1 MLDKTIF
8 DAENDLDKGIL
19 QVKEQFQK
27 ILNDV
32 LSEFSNK
39 NKLEYSEA
47 QLLKLKKAIDDA
59 FSKTKYENV
68 VDKYLSIF
76 DTILNDNID
85 FYNKNKLSV
94 ENYLIKNKYL
104 TELKNQAI
112 ENLKSSGTIY
122 QEITKP
128 VEQVMRLSIIRGISY
143 QDAKDQLSG
152 NLGKLES
159 YVKTITKDTLNT
171 YDGAINNEIKERY
184 KLETMIYVGSL
195 IETSRPICLHLKEK
209 SRWTKDELKNVLDEY
224 CPNGVPSEKTI
235 MVQQGDKEVR
245 MKKGSGMIEGTD
257 VDNFTIN
264 RGGYGCR
271 HLVRWVK

>member
-1 MLDKTIF
+1 MLF
-8 DAENDLDKGIL
+8 R
-19 QVKEQFQK
+19 
-27 ILNDV
+27 
-32 LSEFSNK
+32 S
-39 NKLEYSEA
+39 
-47 QLLKLKKAIDDA
+47 
-59 FSKTKYENV
+59 
-68 VDKYLSIF
+68 
-76 DTILNDNID
+76 
-85 FYNKNKLSV
+85 NKLSV

-209 SRWTKDELKNVLDEY
+209 SRWTKDELKSVLDEY

-235 MVQQGDKEVR
+235 MIQQGDKEVR
-245 MKKGSGMIEGTD
+245 MKKGSGMIEGTN
-257 VDNFTIN
+257 VDNFTVN

-271 HLVRWVK
+271 HLARWIK